1 MNIFSAFDGMSCA
14 HIALDKAGIEVDK
27 YYASEID
34 ISAITI
40 ANKNYPNT
48 IQLGNI
54 YNIDYSGLDKVD
66 LLLGG
71 SPCTYWSI
79 ARGNREIT
87 SSGIGFD
94 LFNQYIRAKNE
105 LKPTYFLYEN
115 NNSIHN
121 DIKNE
126 ITKCLGVEPIMI
138 NSSLVSA
145 QVRKRLYWTNIPNV
159 KQPEDQDIIL
169 RDIIDFSVDKDIDRE
184 KNIINPVKCN
194 IKRNKS
200 NKIANLGRG
209 YQGQRVYSIDG
220 KSITLTANGGGT
232 GHKTGLYEI
241 NSKIRRLTPNEAE
254 QLQTVPIDYTKGVS
268 DSQRYK
274 MLGNGWT
281 IDVIS
286 HLLREIRE

>member
-14 HIALDKAGIEVDK
+14 HIALDRAGIRVDK

-34 ISAITI
+34 ASAIAIT
-40 ANKNYPNT
+40 NKNYPNT
-48 IQLGNI
+48 IQLGDIYDIDFNNI
-54 YNIDYSGLDKVD
+54 NDIDILF
-66 LLLGG
+66 GG

-79 ARGNREIT
+79 AKSNRETT

-94 LFNQYIRAKNE
+94 LFKQYVRAKE
-105 LKPTYFLYEN
+105 KLKPKYFIYEN
-115 NNSIHN
+115 NASIHKTIQ
-121 DIKNE
+121 DE
-126 ITKCLGVEPIMI
+126 ITKYLGVSPILI

-145 QVRKRLYWTNIPNV
+145 QFRKRLYWTNIPNIT
-159 KQPEDQDIIL
+159 KPNNKDLIL
-169 RDIIDFSVDKDIDRE
+169 RDIIDFSIDNDINRE

-281 IDVIS
+281 INVIS
-286 HLLREIRE
+286 HILMEIRK